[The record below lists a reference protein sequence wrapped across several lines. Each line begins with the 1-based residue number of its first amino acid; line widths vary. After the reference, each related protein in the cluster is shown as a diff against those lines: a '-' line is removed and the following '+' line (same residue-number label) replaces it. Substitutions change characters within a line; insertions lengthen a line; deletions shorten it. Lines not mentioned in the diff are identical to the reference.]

1 MRRRQR
7 LGVALLAMMVWGAG
21 CDKPTG
27 VKEDGVT
34 AEPVASDA
42 QQPVAKPDGQQE
54 PAPKA
59 EQPPT
64 TPQEVIV
71 YNKDN
76 ADGLAGVLSRS
87 CDEAALKGEGF
98 APAGAIA
105 SSLSAGAEGLRIG
118 IRHSGGCQTHKYK
131 VCWDG
136 AVAETYPGQTSLD
149 LWHQDN
155 GDTCQMMFE
164 GEIVIKDDAL
174 KESYVSIKGSQ
185 AKAALYPK

>member
-1 MRRRQR
+1 MRGQR
-7 LGVALLAMMVWGAG
+7 LGAALLAMMVWGVG

-27 VKEDGVT
+27 VKEDGMME
-34 AEPVASDA
+34 EPVASDA
-42 QQPVAKPDGQQE
+42 QQEPVAKPDGQQE
-54 PAPKA
+54 PKA

-64 TPQEVIV
+64 GPQEVIV

-76 ADGLAGVLSRS
+76 ANGLAGALSRS
-87 CDEAALKGEGF
+87 CDEAALKAQGF

-105 SSLSAGAEGLRIG
+105 SSLSASAEGLRIG
-118 IRHSGGCQTHKYK
+118 IRHSGGCQTHKYR

-136 AVAETYPGQTSLD
+136 TVAETYPGQISLS

-164 GEIVIKDDAL
+164 GALVIKDDGL
-174 KESYVSIKGSQ
+174 KQSYVSVKDSQ